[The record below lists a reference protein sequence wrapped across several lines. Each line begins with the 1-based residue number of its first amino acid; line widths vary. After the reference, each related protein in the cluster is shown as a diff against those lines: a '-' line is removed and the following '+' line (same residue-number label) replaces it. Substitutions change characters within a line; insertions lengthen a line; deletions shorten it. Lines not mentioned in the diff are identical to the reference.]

1 MMIQRCIIL
10 STLLMACVGCVD
22 VVPMDSVASFTLE
35 NNTDRRLSFVLGK
48 HYPDTLVPADNPIR
62 TMNAHDSRYVDV
74 ERNMERFFESLPRD
88 TVSIFFLDADTVKKY
103 SREAINEEYRI
114 LERRDLSYWD
124 LVNSKSKVLYP

>member
-62 TMNAHDSRYVDV
+62 TINAHDSRYVDV
-74 ERNMERFFESLPRD
+74 GRNMEHFFESLPKD

-124 LVNSKSKVLYP
+124 LVNSKSKVSYP